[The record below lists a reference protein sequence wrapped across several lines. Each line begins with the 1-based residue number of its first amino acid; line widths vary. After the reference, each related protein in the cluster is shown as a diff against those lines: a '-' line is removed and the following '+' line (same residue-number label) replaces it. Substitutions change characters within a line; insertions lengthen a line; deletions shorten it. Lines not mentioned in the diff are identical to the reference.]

1 MKTIRVNTA
10 RPYDV
15 LVGAGLLS
23 RCGELIAAVHAPCTA
38 AIITDDTVGAL
49 FAAAVEES
57 LAAAGFRPL
66 RFTFPHGEEHK
77 NLETFAAAHD
87 FLAEQHL
94 TRSDL
99 IVALG
104 GGVVGD
110 LAGFVAATH
119 LRGIPFVQIPTT
131 LLAAVDS
138 SVGGKT
144 AVDLAR
150 GKNLCGCFSQPE
162 LVLCDYETLATLPP
176 AIFAD
181 GMAEVIK
188 YGVLGDEDFF
198 TFLLAH
204 DIRDEMEDS
213 IARCIAMKRDLVE
226 ADEFDNGE
234 RQKLNLGHTI
244 GHAIE
249 KCSNFTISH
258 GSAVGIGMVIIARAA
273 AKQGLCSPEL
283 SAQAEALLKK
293 YALPTTQPFGAEAL
307 FEAAASDKKV
317 RGRAMNIVVPR
328 AIGRCELKKIPLDE
342 LKVWIETGLNV

>member
-10 RPYDV
+10 QPYDV
-15 LVGAGLLS
+15 LVGAGLLA
-23 RCGELIAAVHAPCTA
+23 RCGELIAAVHRPCTA

-57 LAAAGFRPL
+57 LTAAGFQPL
-66 RFTFPHGEEHK
+66 LFTFPHGEEHK
-77 NLETFAAAHD
+77 NLDTFAAAHD
-87 FLAEQHL
+87 FLAEHRL

-99 IVALG
+99 IIALG

-131 LLAAVDS
+131 LLSAVDS

-150 GKNLCGCFSQPE
+150 GKNLCGCFSQPS
-162 LVLCDYETLATLPP
+162 LVLCDYETLSTLPP
-176 AIFAD
+176 AVFAD

-188 YGVLGDEDFF
+188 YGVLGDEAFF
-198 TFLLAH
+198 TFLLE
-204 DIRDEMEDS
+204 RDMRDDMEEAIS
-213 IARCIAMKRDLVE
+213 RCIAMKRDLVE

-249 KCSNFTISH
+249 QCSNFTLSH
-258 GSAVGIGMVIIARAA
+258 GSAVGVGMVMIARAA
-273 AKQGLCSPEL
+273 VQQGLCERDVPERI
-283 SAQAEALLKK
+283 AALLKK
-293 YALPTTQPFGAEAL
+293 YALPTTQPFDGKAL
-307 FEAAASDKKV
+307 FDAAASDKKV
-317 RGRAMNIVVPR
+317 RGRVMNIVVPR
-328 AIGRCELKKIPLDE
+328 AIGCCELKKIPLDE
-342 LKVWIETGLNV
+342 LYSWIETGMKL